1 MHSTARALILS
12 RPAVV
17 VTLLLAFALVVC
29 SVTLSVFST
38 HKISGA
44 DLKTAHAQHTLVLI
58 NQLQSTINEAETAQ
72 RGYILTRDEKYLAPY
87 ETAQPRYKK
96 ELTALAEQVSD
107 DPVKHPFVE
116 ELGQLCDARFLE
128 IAKTVRLRRDHG
140 IAPALNVVESDEG
153 YRLMNEIRLRL
164 ESMQREEFRDIA
176 SFSAAAAAE
185 ARTFQ
190 RMNGVLV
197 AVAVLLA
204 GAVTWVVIR
213 RLHQL
218 EGLIKVCAWTQR
230 VQWQGQW
237 ITFEEYLAKRFNI
250 HCTHGIS
257 DEAAQQLGRD
267 IENTPVPP
275 EVKAEGGKLKAEP
288 SRTGC
293 ET

>member
-1 MHSTARALILS
+1 
-12 RPAVV
+12 V
-17 VTLLLAFALVVC
+17 VTLFLAFGLVVC
-29 SVTLSVFST
+29 SVTLSIFST

-58 NQLQSTINEAETAQ
+58 NQLQSTMNEAETAQ

-87 ETAQPRYKK
+87 EAARPRYKQ
-96 ELTALAEQVSD
+96 ELAALESQVSAD
-107 DPVKHPFVE
+107 AAKQLFVH
-116 ELGQLCDARFLE
+116 ELAQLCEARFLE
-128 IAKTVRLRRDHG
+128 IARTVSLRREHG

-164 ESMQREEFRDIA
+164 ESMQRDEFRDIA
-176 SFSAAAAAE
+176 SFSAAAASE

-190 RMNGVLV
+190 RMNGVLI

-204 GAVTWVVIR
+204 GAVAWAVIR

-230 VQWQGQW
+230 VQWEGRW
-237 ITFEEYLAKRFNI
+237 ITFEEYLAKRFNL

-275 EVKAEGGKLKAEP
+275 EIDAVKAAPPLDGQKHA
-288 SRTGC
+288 TG
-293 ET
+293 